1 MTKVAIVP
9 EKNEY
14 HDNILDLMGQAFKFD
29 HAKGLAEW
37 IKNSADAYATTAKVQ
52 DSEQFVLLRFE
63 IRNPKKY
70 SVFECVDFV
79 GMKETDI
86 SKALKVWG
94 NPEAAKKGTDLATY
108 GGHGNGGKFYMRQM
122 FKVSRYVTYREGLLN
137 VFGFDDKRR
146 YGFANDAKGKSLK
159 NVKMGLD
166 DALKFAGIQNLNI
179 PPVVQARWKK
189 QGPGFTV
196 VIGEEPEKFSGRSTI
211 ESVLERLRV
220 HPQARRLVAH
230 KQVVVLGRADKWGK
244 RMELPIITP
253 MPGFEDIR
261 PIDLPKKFEH
271 REKVFEFRNSK
282 YPQAKLTLKT
292 SDQPFSRGSELEVMN
307 GIDIIGEVGCVG
319 SYRMNELGVFRFAQE
334 ADFIYGEC
342 ECPLLEDPEHN
353 SVTNDREKLAD
364 NELTQ
369 ALLAWI
375 AQQVES
381 LAEKMSDKRRTEQKQ
396 RDLEKSS
403 LFIALL
409 DKWKNRFMIKLSGIL
424 FGGKEGGETFGGFG
438 AGSGGG
444 GGAEGGN
451 GTGGGGAGDG
461 PKGGDGKGTGGGSGS
476 EQRKGP
482 KMPRVLLS
490 GRDLDPL
497 DPGATNPYICSDR
510 HPPVHQRDVDISEG
524 IFWINTAKPL
534 AVKILDHDGAES
546 IRWREYLFQRFV
558 DIILKQQIHQLGKA
572 DPQLTADKIDNLMD
586 KVTSSVHD
594 QAAQDLEAFLFDET
608 LKGGAPA
615 PESPDEG
622 SETTEND
629 PQASGAAK
637 SNESAASQ

>member
-1 MTKVAIVP
+1 MTNVSIVA

-29 HAKGLAEW
+29 HAKGLSEW
-37 IKNSADAYATTAKVQ
+37 IKNSADAYATTTRVQ
-52 DSEQFVLLRFE
+52 DAEQFILLRFD

-70 SVFECVDFV
+70 SVFECVDFA
-79 GMKETDI
+79 GMTEADI

-94 NPEAAKKGTDLATY
+94 NPEAAKKGTNFATY

-122 FKVSRYVTYREGLLN
+122 FRRSRYVTYRHGLLN
-137 VFGFDDKRR
+137 VFGFDENRR
-146 YGFANDAKGKSLK
+146 YGFAKDAQGKSLK
-159 NVKMGLD
+159 NVKMD
-166 DALKFAGIQNLNI
+166 PDAALKFAGIQNVEV
-179 PPVVQARWKK
+179 PKVVLDRWKK
-189 QGPGFTV
+189 QGAGFTV
-196 VIGEEPEKFSGRSTI
+196 AIGEEPEKFSGRSTI

-230 KQVVVLGRADKWGK
+230 KQVFAMGRGDKWG
-244 RMELPIITP
+244 RRIELPVITP
-253 MPGFEDIR
+253 MAGFESIK
-261 PIDLPKKFEH
+261 PIDLPKTFEH

-282 YPQAKLTLKT
+282 YPDAKLTLRT
-292 SDQPFSRGSELEVMN
+292 SEQPFSRGSELEVMN

-319 SYRMNELGVFRFAQE
+319 SYRMNELGVFRYAQE

-364 NELTQ
+364 NELTR

-375 AQQVES
+375 AQQVEE
-381 LAEKMSDKRRTEQKQ
+381 LAERMSSKRRSEQKQ

-409 DKWKNRFMIKLSGIL
+409 DKWKNRFMIKLSGML
-424 FGGKEGGETFGGFG
+424 FGGKATGDTFGGVGQGSDGGKG
-438 AGSGGG
+438 AGGGSEGSGGG
-444 GGAEGGN
+444 TSAGGN
-451 GTGGGGAGDG
+451 GGGESGGS
-461 PKGGDGKGTGGGSGS
+461 GGGSGN
-476 EQRKGP
+476 EQRRGP

-497 DPGATNPYICSDR
+497 DPNATAPYICSER
-510 HPPVHQRDVDISEG
+510 HPPVHQRDVDIAEG

-534 AVKILDHDGAES
+534 AVKILEQADGAES
-546 IRWREYLFQRFV
+546 VRWREYLFQRFV
-558 DIILKQQIHQLGKA
+558 DIILKQQIHQLGKN

-594 QAAQDLEAFLFDET
+594 QAAQDLEAFLFEDT
-608 LKGGAPA
+608 LKGAAAA
-615 PESPDEG
+615 PETVEMQAAVEQAFA
-622 SETTEND
+622 ET
-629 PQASGAAK
+629 AK
-637 SNESAASQ
+637 RDAEVPPAQ